1 MPFFKGYRTKYVHN
15 AIVLKA
21 KPSVIWREITNVGV
35 EGFEFPWLF
44 RLLGVPKPL
53 SAEVIKEGV
62 GGYRVA
68 KFSNGAEFHQN
79 ILEWEVNKKYRFQF
93 NATKNFRV
101 GHFMNLSHGPFQILT
116 GGYDLLD
123 NKEGI
128 LLILSS
134 NYELH
139 GLLGT
144 IMHIPFRWVVYAF
157 QRHLLKGIAL
167 NLKQK

>member
-1 MPFFKGYRTKYVHN
+1 MPFFQGFRTKYVHN
-15 AIVLKA
+15 TIVLKA
-21 KPSVIWREITNVGV
+21 EPAAIWREITNVGV
-35 EGFEFPWLF
+35 ADFDFPWIF

-53 SAEVIKEGV
+53 SAEVIKKGV

-93 NATKNFRV
+93 NATQNFRV
-101 GHFMNLSHGPFQILT
+101 GHLMNLSKGPFQILT

-123 NKEGI
+123 HEGGI
-128 LLILSS
+128 LLLLSS
-134 NYELH
+134 NYQLH
-139 GLLGT
+139 GVLGA

-157 QRHLLKGIAL
+157 QKHLLKGIAY
-167 NLKQK
+167 NLA